1 MENVWSIDGIIL
13 PSHYLCISVGKGSSF
28 VHWPFTHTAL
38 GLFLSSWLPGY
49 LKMIA
54 GNGLTQNLC
63 LWPPFLEQWGATPF
77 NLIGQLGTPPANG
90 GFWVLDFTMYH
101 CAHQHVLVGDE
112 GGHDTTFSPL
122 TPLCAWFWDVV
133 IQGHGVSSHVPQNF
147 LQCPFCLWL
156 ICPPSA
162 FLPVPSLY
170 EPLPKSF
177 DCKSVPQSRLVISS
191 FNHPLPSGSSWGS

>member
-1 MENVWSIDGIIL
+1 MENVGSIDGVIL
-13 PSHYLCISVGKGSSF
+13 PSHCLCISVGKGSSF

-90 GFWVLDFTMYH
+90 VFGVFDITMYL
-101 CAHQHVLVGDE
+101 CAHQHGLVGAE
-112 GGHDTTFSPL
+112 LGHDTTFSPL
-122 TPLCAWFWDVV
+122 TPLCVWFWEVV
-133 IQGHGVSSHVPQNF
+133 FQRHGVSCHDPQTF
-147 LQCPFCLWL
+147 LQCPLFFDLYAPLQHTCLL
-156 ICPPSA
+156 HRCMNLYQTLFIPNL
-162 FLPVPSLY
+162 FLRAV
-170 EPLPKSF
+170 
-177 DCKSVPQSRLVISS
+177 
-191 FNHPLPSGSSWGS
+191 